1 MNYENQTCPHC
12 GKPLAEG
19 DDIVVC
25 PVCATPQHR
34 ECWMQTGHCANDSLH
49 ASGYVWKKE
58 KTVYHEN
65 RENSGSVK
73 TCHIC
78 GSENPADSLHCGNC
92 GALFGE
98 SGQSSDSPKQCV
110 YCGTQNDGDARHCK
124 NCGAPLQGAGS
135 FFANNP
141 YLRNT
146 SIAPDELIGEN
157 KADDLAL
164 FVQASAHRYLPKF
177 KRFTSGKKLSFN
189 FAAFFFAPYWFFY
202 RKLYKAGIFFM
213 VLFVTS
219 SMLMTGLS
227 NQILDAATEYSNAV
241 YALDIENATEEELAA
256 AEDDVIRLGNEFW
269 GKIKKPMLIMAAVT
283 TVLRFICALVA
294 DLFYYKKIVAD
305 MKVIN
310 DSVREENLRK
320 VMITRRGGLS
330 PLAFAASLLG
340 ENMLISVLVYA
351 ADFIMN
357 SF

>member
-1 MNYENQTCPHC
+1 MNYENQPCSHC

-19 DDIVVC
+19 DDVVVC

-34 ECWMQTGHCANDSLH
+34 ECWMQAGHCANDSLH
-49 ASGYVWKKE
+49 ASGYVWEKE

-65 RENSGSVK
+65 RETSDNSK

-98 SGQSSDSPKQCV
+98 DDGSPKKCV
-110 YCGTQNDGDARHCK
+110 YCGTQNDSDSRHCK

-135 FFANNP
+135 FFSHNP

-146 SIAPDELIGEN
+146 DIAPDELIGGN

-177 KRFTSGKKLSFN
+177 KRFANGKKLSFN

-202 RKLYKAGIFFM
+202 RKLYKVGIFFM
-213 VLFVTS
+213 IMFVTS
-219 SMLMTGLS
+219 SMLLTGFS

-256 AEDDVIRLGNEFW
+256 AEDDVIRLGNEFVS
-269 GKIKKPMLIMAAVT
+269 KIKKPMLIMAAVT
-283 TVLRFICALVA
+283 TVLRLICALVA

-305 MKVIN
+305 MKMIN